1 MTADRFIDGIFNYCD
16 RWCERCELTSRCRLF
31 AQERRE
37 FPDSARLDLT
47 NVAFWRSLE
56 RTYHQILETLAQE
69 AEKRGIVLD
78 AECIADERRRTEDRF
93 KEAQAHPLVRRAE
106 TYGQQVAAWLTEKEP
121 LIAQAVDRLDLAGRM
136 DPGQCGTEVEVK
148 RLGEAVEVVRWY
160 QVQIQTKLFR
170 TVDADDLASERLDPA
185 SDTNGSAKVAL
196 IGMDRSVA
204 AWSVLYDLLPGEE
217 DSILDV
223 LLHLDRLRKLT
234 EREFPGARSFV
245 RPGFDAKA

>member
-1 MTADRFIDGIFNYCD
+1 MSAGEFIESIFNYCD

-31 AQERRE
+31 ARERSELRAAE
-37 FPDSARLDLT
+37 ALDLA
-47 NVAFWRSLE
+47 NANFWRSLE
-56 RTYHQILETLAQE
+56 RTFEGILETLTQE

-78 AECIADERRRTEDRF
+78 AESIADEDRRTEDRF
-93 KEAQAHPLVRRAE
+93 AEAQAHPLVRRAE
-106 TYGQQVAAWLTEKEP
+106 AYGRRVEEWLTGNEP
-121 LIAQAVDRLDLAGRM
+121 LIAQALDRLDLAERL
-136 DPGQCGTEVEVK
+136 DPGQSGSEVESK

-160 QVQIQTKLFR
+160 QFQIQTKLVR
-170 TVDADDLASERLDPA
+170 TLAADDLASERLDPA

-204 AWSVLYDLLPGEE
+204 AWGVLYGLLPVEE

-245 RPGFDAKA
+245 RPGFDTRE